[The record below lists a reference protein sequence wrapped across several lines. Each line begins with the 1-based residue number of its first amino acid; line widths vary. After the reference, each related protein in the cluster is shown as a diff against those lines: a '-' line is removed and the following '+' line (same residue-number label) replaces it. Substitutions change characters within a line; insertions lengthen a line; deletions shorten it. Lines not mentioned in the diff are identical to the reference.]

1 MYVYYYYWWRFMMY
15 VIMLLRC
22 ILLED
27 INFNKLVIVGILW
40 EEIRGWGEVE
50 WVEWSGF

>member
-1 MYVYYYYWWRFMMY
+1 MYIIIIDEDLWC
-15 VIMLLRC
+15 MLLRR
-22 ILLED
+22 ILFLGNV
-27 INFNKLVIVGILW
+27 NFNKLVIVGILW

>member
-1 MYVYYYYWWRFMMY
+1 MYIIIIDEDLWC
-15 VIMLLRC
+15 MLLRC
-22 ILLED
+22 ILLDD
-27 INFNKLVIVGILW
+27 INFYKLVIVGILW